1 MLFGF
6 QNNICACNLFKFSFI
21 FFSLFSR
28 IFLFF
33 YGHFHFIQ
41 VLAKVHLLSLFMNPS
56 YVFSF
61 SKDCSMFSLKLF
73 ITAQWIMKKIEQL
86 YDLPKPIFTSI
97 YKMKMYQILQKQTK
111 RRRNIRQI
119 ILILIFKDTKFE
131 MKKKP

>member
-1 MLFGF
+1 
-6 QNNICACNLFKFSFI
+6 
-21 FFSLFSR
+21 
-28 IFLFF
+28 
-33 YGHFHFIQ
+33 
-41 VLAKVHLLSLFMNPS
+41 
-56 YVFSF
+56 
-61 SKDCSMFSLKLF
+61 
-73 ITAQWIMKKIEQL
+73 MKKIEQL